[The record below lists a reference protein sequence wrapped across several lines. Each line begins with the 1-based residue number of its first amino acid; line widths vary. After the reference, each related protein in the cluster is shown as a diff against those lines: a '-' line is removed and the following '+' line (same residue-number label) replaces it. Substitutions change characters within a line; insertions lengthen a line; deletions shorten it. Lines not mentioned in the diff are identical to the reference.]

1 MNVGEPLP
9 NSNMSENIGT
19 EVKSEIDQD
28 KSDSENDEDI
38 SRQFYCDMCQDVFTQ
53 MSVFESH
60 IANVHLKKSPHMTT
74 KASDDDTILVPKQ
87 TNVSKTS
94 NDLKSEL
101 STKVNTFKLTFLVKC
116 YVSIYITLYPRMEIN

>member
-38 SRQFYCDMCQDVFTQ
+38 SRQFYCDMCDNVFTQ

-60 IANVHLKKSPHMTT
+60 IANVHLKKSSHMTT
-74 KASDDDTILVPKQ
+74 EASDDDKNCFPKQ
-87 TNVSKTS
+87 SNVLQTSRRKKFNERIGVQKPSKL
-94 NDLKSEL
+94 DLFSAK
-101 STKVNTFKLTFLVKC
+101 K
-116 YVSIYITLYPRMEIN
+116 

>member
-28 KSDSENDEDI
+28 KSVSENDEDI

-60 IANVHLKKSPHMTT
+60 IANVHLKKSSHIMTT
-74 KASDDDTILVPKQ
+74 EASDDDKNCFP
-87 TNVSKTS
+87 
-94 NDLKSEL
+94 
-101 STKVNTFKLTFLVKC
+101 FLWRPIS
-116 YVSIYITLYPRMEIN
+116 Y